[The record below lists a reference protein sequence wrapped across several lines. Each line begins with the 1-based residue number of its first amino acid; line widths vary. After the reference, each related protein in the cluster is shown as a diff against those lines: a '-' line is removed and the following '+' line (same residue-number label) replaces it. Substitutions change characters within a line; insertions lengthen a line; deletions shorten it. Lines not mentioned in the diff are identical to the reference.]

1 MSGQCFPSY
10 SANSKSI
17 KIKLDLCNYAIKTDL
32 KNLNADTSSF
42 ALKTNL
48 ADLKT
53 KVDKIDFGK
62 INNIDDHQV
71 KNYIEQNYLFFE
83 PRYKYFKTSVDADG
97 TNVLS
102 WESKGLSD
110 ENIIESLLLSQHMIH
125 NPY

>member
-1 MSGQCFPSY
+1 MSGQCFPSN

-17 KIKLDLCNYAIKTDL
+17 KIKLDLSNYAIKTDL

-62 INNIDDHQV
+62 INNIDDHEV

-83 PRYKYFKTSVDADG
+83 PSQGISILK
-97 TNVLS
+97 
-102 WESKGLSD
+102 
-110 ENIIESLLLSQHMIH
+110 LLLMLMGQMFCLGNQKDCLTKTLLSLC
-125 NPY
+125 Y